1 MGGEE
6 SQLAWIVG
14 QFVVGEEIEGTNEL
28 YSTSTFVSSESIP
41 LPFRF
46 PTSILLRFF
55 HGQ

>member
-14 QFVVGEEIEGTNEL
+14 QFVVGEEIEGTIEL

-41 LPFRF
+41 FLFRF
-46 PTSILLRFF
+46 PMSILLRF
-55 HGQ
+55 HID